1 MMSFSSEPIT
11 PLSPAW
17 GVEREHG
24 YTGRVDAE
32 IGYERAVK
40 PHDAVGHSLFGH
52 LWSHARQRFVDGDE
66 GYSEFLAGH
75 YHHGF
80 WPSLVPRR
88 SFEILGVARKGELF
102 AVDGVFAYGTGH
114 EHVDIALA

>member
-1 MMSFSSEPIT
+1 M
-11 PLSPAW
+11 

-80 WPSLVPRR
+80 GRALSQTV
-88 SFEILGVARKGELF
+88 FEILGVARKGELF